1 MPTYIDRYLAGER
14 VAVWNELMALGEAVY
29 RKPVQA
35 DANAVAEETMRRA
48 RRNIEVL
55 IPRLSAMGYRFAA
68 PAMERELERIDKR
81 LREPPVLSYFY
92 VKLQKAVKEGKLP
105 ASELEMESL
114 KKRPAFQEM
123 LTAVEEQKI
132 ALEAEL
138 ERMTMMPPL
147 DNPKIFYSPE
157 AQTTRSLTTIEKYTN
172 GPLPL
177 SLRSWYRHV
186 GYVSFAGSHPVLS
199 PAGSAVADPL
209 VVRPA
214 AEIIMGAPIPGDDT
228 EVSVAA
234 IFEEQECARRNGKR
248 VLTISESDRS
258 KAGLQGGKQ
267 CNIFLPEPSA
277 DVELRNLWRPM
288 TFVAYLRS
296 AFEWGG
302 FPGWERDPSPPRDA
316 IAELTEGLLP
326 L

>member
-14 VAVWNELMALGEAVY
+14 VAVWNELIALGEAVY

-55 IPRLSAMGYRFAA
+55 IPRLSGMGYRFAA
-68 PAMERELERIDKR
+68 PAIERELERTERRI
-81 LREPPVLSYFY
+81 REPKINPITLRQLEKAVAEGKMPASALDPRQRPGFQQWMAT
-92 VKLQKAVKEGKLP
+92 LQEQKAD
-105 ASELEMESL
+105 
-114 KKRPAFQEM
+114 
-123 LTAVEEQKI
+123 
-132 ALEAEL
+132 LEAEL
-138 ERMTMMPPL
+138 ERMAMMPPL
-147 DNPKIFYSPE
+147 ENPKIFYSPE
-157 AQTTRSLTTIEKYTN
+157 AQTTRSLKAIEKQTN

-177 SLRSWYRHV
+177 SLRSWYRQV

-199 PAGSAVADPL
+199 PAGSATADPL

-214 AEIIMGAPIPGDDT
+214 AEIMIGVPIPGDDT

-234 IFEEQECARRNGKR
+234 IFEELECARQNGKQ

-267 CNIFLPEPSA
+267 CKIWLPEPSV

-302 FPGWERDPSPPRDA
+302 FPGWERDPSPPREA
-316 IAELTEGLLP
+316 IGELTEGLLP